1 MVSIN
6 SNANAIANWNSKNS
20 TGTTSS
26 SGSTT
31 ATEPSATPAPS
42 EPASSSVAPSSPAP
56 IITASVEPALVYSPP
71 ARTEIGQAPVSSR
84 SLDSLLSD
92 AGFFSRSAAADRS
105 GSAAVEQVAA
115 SAMPAALSQAEV
127 IARAAYAIV
136 ADANSDSATS
146 SLIKQFG

>member
-6 SNANAIANWNSKNS
+6 SSGNAIANWNSRNS
-20 TGTTSS
+20 TGTTDS

-31 ATEPSATPAPS
+31 AAEPTVTAPS
-42 EPASSSVAPSSPAP
+42 ETTSSSHIAPAP
-56 IITASVEPALVYSPP
+56 IIMATAEPASVYSPP
-71 ARTEIGQAPVSSR
+71 ARTEMGQAPVSSR

-92 AGFFSRSAAADRS
+92 AGFFSRSAAAEAP
-105 GSAAVEQVAA
+105 GSPAVEQIAA

-127 IARAAYAIV
+127 VARAAYAIV
-136 ADANSDSATS
+136 ADASADSASS